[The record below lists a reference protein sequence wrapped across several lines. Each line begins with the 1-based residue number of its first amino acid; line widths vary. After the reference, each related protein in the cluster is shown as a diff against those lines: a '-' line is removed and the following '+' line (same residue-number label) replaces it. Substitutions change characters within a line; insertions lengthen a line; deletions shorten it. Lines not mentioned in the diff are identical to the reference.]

1 MAYHEVPDQAAF
13 VATLRSRNL
22 TRAVLAWQEEY
33 TQHPAPGT
41 VRYERVRLLTL
52 LAYDPADG
60 CIVRCALDG
69 ANRDGVRSDLV
80 AAGIAVEERS
90 RNIG

>member
-1 MAYHEVPDQAAF
+1 MAYHEVTDQSAF
-13 VATLRSRNL
+13 LQAMRARHL
-22 TRAVLAWQEEY
+22 TKAVLAWQQEY
-33 TQHPAPGT
+33 TQHPDPTAI
-41 VRYERVRLLTL
+41 RYERVRLLTL
-52 LAYDPADG
+52 LAYDPTDG

-69 ANRDGVRSDLV
+69 ADRRALAATLT